1 MAAGEGIGKNSDL
14 RKAVLKGMNKW
25 IKRYLLTGFVC
36 VVATLFVDIFKE
48 VIYAGVFRKEDSS
61 IYIAVRELKQNL
73 LRNFD
78 QYCNLVTTLDTIL
91 AAAVIFFYSIQD
103 SRRGGIPHRTILA
116 YTLGSFTIPVLFV
129 VTLIMLPWY
138 YIAHSFG
145 WNRTA
150 CVSLLFTYIIQM
162 MIVVF
167 ILAATSFQYSVYA
180 ITNVEIRQFKALNAL
195 GEKDRGEEGRY
206 SGCPGAKVEQNPFF
220 SWTYLQHHMEQVTT
234 SDELAVDKLLIIR
247 RILRVPYYRREIR
260 LRDELLESGFGRKV
274 FGKILPHEK
283 IEMSAEKLASN
294 DIERLY
300 EFYYGNLMVV
310 FTHLNQ
316 PDDAEYRD
324 KMYLVLY
331 EFLEELSGLYDGVL
345 AAGNGAGKGIRNY
358 AMTIS
363 GIINAVMAS
372 NMEKAEGFCY
382 YVLNNVVNKDIWNIQ
397 ISLYILFQEYLYR
410 TNTNYAGM
418 GKIEGIRNIR
428 MWKNDLPQIPGLYG
442 SFWIIWMKYT
452 TVTSD
457 FARRCYFEAVRAFS
471 GKGNT
476 ASPVAYSIHMIRRK
490 VDTYDNK
497 SDSDAQ

>member
-1 MAAGEGIGKNSDL
+1 MAASEGIGKNSDL

-25 IKRYLLTGFVC
+25 INRYLFTGFIC
-36 VVATLFVDIFKE
+36 VVAALFVDIFKE
-48 VIYAGVFRKEDSS
+48 DIYAGTGVFIKEDSP
-61 IYIAVRELKQNL
+61 IYIAIRELKQSL

-180 ITNVEIRQFKALNAL
+180 ITNVEIRQFEALNVL
-195 GEKDRGEEGRY
+195 GEKNRTN
-206 SGCPGAKVEQNPFF
+206 SVCLGAKVEQNPFF

-234 SDELAVDKLLIIR
+234 SNELAVDKLLIVR

-260 LRDELLESGFGRKV
+260 LRDELLEAGFGRKV

-283 IEMSAEKLASN
+283 IEMSAKNLVSN
-294 DIERLY
+294 NIERLY
-300 EFYYGNLMVV
+300 EFYYGNLVVV
-310 FTHLNQ
+310 FTHLDQ
-316 PDDAEYRD
+316 PGDAEYRD
-324 KMYLVLY
+324 KMYLALY
-331 EFLEELSGLYDGVL
+331 EFLEELSGLFDDVL
-345 AAGNGAGKGIRNY
+345 SKGNGGGKGIRNY

-372 NMEKAEGFCY
+372 NVEKAEGFCY

-418 GKIEGIRNIR
+418 GKIEGIRNIE
-428 MWKNDLPQIPGLYG
+428 MWKNNFPQIPGLYE
-442 SFWIIWMKYT
+442 SFWNIWMKYT

-457 FARRCYFEAVRAFS
+457 FARRCYFEAVRAFL

-490 VDTYDNK
+490 VNAYENK